1 MIYSKDNDKEQVI
14 RLKSYNIEVMTYDN
28 ANEVI
33 KEILESLLSRF
44 QIGLETWMRGIDLLY
59 RKCHKIYFTALGF
72 SIFDEKKNNKSKI

>member
-59 RKCHKIYFTALGF
+59 RKCHKIYFIALEF